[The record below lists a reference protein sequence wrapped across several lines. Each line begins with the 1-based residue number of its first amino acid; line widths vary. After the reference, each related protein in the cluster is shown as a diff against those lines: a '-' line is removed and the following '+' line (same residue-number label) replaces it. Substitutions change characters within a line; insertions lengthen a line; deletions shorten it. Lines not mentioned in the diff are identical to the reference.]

1 MNKAE
6 TIDQIARSADITKTA
21 AGLILNA
28 LETSIKTHIDAGE
41 RILLRGLC
49 SFTRGEATQRT
60 GRNPRTGQP
69 LIYTAYRRT
78 TGAPLFSE
86 SKLIAEISASTGQ
99 TASVAKRALDAF
111 KGALKVALKKGEL
124 ASLTGFG
131 CFYVGERAA
140 RNGRNPQTGATI
152 KIAAAKVPKFRASKT
167 GNRGGKFS
175 PASALKDA
183 VN

>member
-6 TIDQIARSADITKTA
+6 MIDQIARSADITKTA

-28 LETSIKTHIDAGE
+28 LEASIKTHIDAGE

-69 LIYTAYRRT
+69 LTYTAYRRT
-78 TGAPLFSE
+78 TGAPPFSE
-86 SKLIAEISASTGQ
+86 SKLIAEVSASTGQ
-99 TASVAKRALDAF
+99 TASVAKRAVDAF
-111 KGALKVALKKGEL
+111 KGALKVAMKKGDIVTL
-124 ASLTGFG
+124 VGFG
-131 CFYVGERAA
+131 SFYTGTRAA

-152 KIAAAKVPKFRASKT
+152 KIPAARVPKFRSSKT
-167 GNRGGKFS
+167 RNKGGKFS
-175 PASALKDA
+175 AASALKDA

>member
-6 TIDQIARSADITKTA
+6 MIDQIARSADTTKTA
-21 AGLILNA
+21 ALQILNA
-28 LETSIKTHIDAGE
+28 LEDSIKTHIDAGE

-69 LIYTAYRRT
+69 LTYTAYRRT

-86 SKLIAEISASTGQ
+86 SKLIEEVSTSTGQ
-99 TASVAKRALDAF
+99 TASTTKRVLDAF
-111 KGALKVALKKGEL
+111 KGTLKGALKKGDMV
-124 ASLTGFG
+124 SLFGFG
-131 CFYVGERAA
+131 SFYVGKRAA

-152 KIAAAKVPKFRASKT
+152 AIPAAQVPKFRSSKT
-167 GNRGGKFS
+167 RNKGGKFS
-175 PASALKDA
+175 PASALKEA

>member
-6 TIDQIARSADITKTA
+6 MIDQIARDADTTKTA
-21 AGLILNA
+21 ALQILNA
-28 LETSIKTHIDAGE
+28 LDASIKTHIDADE

-49 SFTRGEATQRT
+49 SFTRGEATQRN
-60 GRNPRTGQP
+60 GRSPRTGEP
-69 LIYTAYRRT
+69 LTYTGYRRT

-86 SKLIAEISASTGQ
+86 SKLTAEISVTTGQAAST
-99 TASVAKRALDAF
+99 TKRVLDAF
-111 KGALKVALKKGEL
+111 KGALKSALKKGDMVTL
-124 ASLTGFG
+124 LGSGS
-131 CFYVGERAA
+131 FYVGKRPA

-152 KIAAAKVPKFRASKT
+152 AIPAAQVPKFRSSKT
-167 GNRGGKFS
+167 RNKGGKFS